1 MGPISKSMERRIF
14 IQAEALIPDYQQPM
28 LIVRANGWRVTEY
41 DLNYCELA
49 KELGHRVYHWVN
61 GKWNE

>member
-1 MGPISKSMERRIF
+1 
-14 IQAEALIPDYQQPM
+14 M